1 MPKLQR
7 VQCKRERERERER
20 EKRGWSREK
29 EIMLDKRRN
38 GTMNWE
44 LRIENWELRKGN
56 RIFSK
61 KKKKKNNN
69 DAPHTFPQLSDV
81 ANRDWLSLLIPHGLA
96 IFTPT
101 KSVKKLW

>member
-1 MPKLQR
+1 
-7 VQCKRERERERER
+7 
-20 EKRGWSREK
+20 
-29 EIMLDKRRN
+29 MLDKRRN

-44 LRIENWELRKGN
+44 LRIEKRKQN
-56 RIFSK
+56 IF

>member
-1 MPKLQR
+1 MPELQR
-7 VQCKRERERERER
+7 VQCKRERESERERER
-20 EKRGWSREK
+20 EKREKKRGWCREK
-29 EIMLDKRRN
+29 EVMLDKRRN

-44 LRIENWELRKGN
+44 LRIENWEKEKEY
-56 RIFSK
+56 FQ
-61 KKKKKNNN
+61 KKNNN

>member
-1 MPKLQR
+1 MVPWI
-7 VQCKRERERERER
+7 E
-20 EKRGWSREK
+20 
-29 EIMLDKRRN
+29 
-38 GTMNWE
+38 NWE
-44 LRIENWELRKGN
+44 LRIENWEKETEY
-56 RIFSK
+56 FQK